1 MEQRRSSAMN
11 CMMPNCLTSS
21 FSNEKTQ
28 DPLCPSI
35 IRKSPVTQQ
44 EVTAFQLTLQVMYDH
59 QSPGITRNRHVF
71 GVVDVVGLRPDF
83 DDDHERAHPPVQL
96 CVTIQ
101 QASVLNADHVVTIQ
115 IDLETGFFVFKF

>member
-1 MEQRRSSAMN
+1 MKKH
-11 CMMPNCLTSS
+11 
-21 FSNEKTQ
+21 KTLFAQ
-28 DPLCPSI
+28 VFF
-35 IRKSPVTQQ
+35 VTQ
-44 EVTAFQLTLQVMYDH
+44 EVTTFQLTLQVMDDH
-59 QSPGITRNRHVF
+59 QSPGITRNRHVL

-83 DDDHERAHPPVQL
+83 HDDHERAHPPVQL